1 MDLKEHLDEVAHAG
15 PEHLPVAER
24 LAAGRRAVRRRR
36 VGAAAGLVAVVAVG
50 GAAWS
55 VLPNNPAVVATA
67 GAPSPQPSPAQAAW
81 PSEDSWAAI
90 DGDGEVTL
98 RPDVEVLHRFDDV
111 AGGMPSV
118 ALDLQRG
125 GEHRFVLLWVA
136 DNGVTSEIV
145 EPASGALNEFVVRS
159 QDVIDGGLPMAV
171 GTGGDYA
178 SLPLVAYRNSSLYV
192 VPGATI
198 VRALPDPVPG
208 WCGTWPSHAVEI
220 SYEGSRYF
228 AALTEGNCGGSFG
241 SAPADQTLEEF
252 VAGFA
257 STQP

>member
-15 PEHLPVAER
+15 PDHPPVAAR
-24 LAAGRRAVRRRR
+24 LAEGQRALRRRR
-36 VGAAAGLVAVVAVG
+36 AAVAGVLAGVVAVG
-50 GAAWS
+50 GAAWTA
-55 VLPNNPAVVATA
+55 VPDEPAVVATA
-67 GAPSPQPSPAQAAW
+67 GAPSPQPSPARVAW

-90 DGDGEVTL
+90 DADGTVSL
-98 RPDVEVLHRFDDV
+98 RPGVEVLQRFDDV
-111 AGGMPSV
+111 ADGMPSV
-118 ALDLQRG
+118 ALDLERG
-125 GEHRFVLLWVA
+125 EEHRFVLLWVA
-136 DNGVTSEIV
+136 GNGVTSEIT
-145 EPASGALNEFVVRS
+145 EPAVGALNEFVVRS

-178 SLPLVAYRNSSLYV
+178 SLPLVAYRNGSLYV

-198 VRALPDPVPG
+198 VRAVPHPIQG

-228 AALTEGNCGGSFG
+228 AALTEGNCGSSFG
-241 SAPADQTLEEF
+241 GAGAGRTLEDF
-252 VAGFA
+252 ITDFA